1 MITAKD
7 GGPPIVLVLLKM
19 GEPPNSVLGIWLKMG
34 EPPDSKI
41 DFITTKDGEAS
52 IGLSGFVADD
62 GGPSTVLWVCH

>member
-1 MITAKD
+1 
-7 GGPPIVLVLLKM
+7 
-19 GEPPNSVLGIWLKMG
+19 MG

-41 DFITTKDGEAS
+41 DFVTTKDGEAS